1 MLFTFFLRYLA
12 VQHEHHW
19 RTAGVLWALVDSCFC
34 CAPFLQSWTQNRWRL
49 RGNHRD
55 KVWTPSQHRG
65 GLFYYTTNS
74 SWGVT
79 CADTHALGGLIL
91 RVGTQ
96 LSFRASS
103 YCALRRRVEWR
114 LRMGQTLNV
123 GFGGLERDWVEILL
137 THHQGKSSWRNNA
150 EE

>member
-1 MLFTFFLRYLA
+1 MLFTFFFTISGSLTWASLA
-12 VQHEHHW
+12 H
-19 RTAGVLWALVDSCFC
+19 
-34 CAPFLQSWTQNRWRL
+34 SWCSVGL
-49 RGNHRD
+49 
-55 KVWTPSQHRG
+55 G
-65 GLFYYTTNS
+65 GLMLLLCSFFCNHELRAGEDCAEITEIKSGLHHSTEVVTYYTTNS

-103 YCALRRRVEWR
+103 FCALSSEKACPVTSPNGTNLKR
-114 LRMGQTLNV
+114 
-123 GFGGLERDWVEILL
+123 EILWAGEGL
-137 THHQGKSSWRNNA
+137 SGNIIDTPSRKKFV

>member
-103 YCALRRRVEWR
+103 YCALSSEKACPVTSPNGTNLKRRIWWTGEGLSGNIIDTPSRKKFVE
-114 LRMGQTLNV
+114 
-123 GFGGLERDWVEILL
+123 E
-137 THHQGKSSWRNNA
+137 
-150 EE
+150 